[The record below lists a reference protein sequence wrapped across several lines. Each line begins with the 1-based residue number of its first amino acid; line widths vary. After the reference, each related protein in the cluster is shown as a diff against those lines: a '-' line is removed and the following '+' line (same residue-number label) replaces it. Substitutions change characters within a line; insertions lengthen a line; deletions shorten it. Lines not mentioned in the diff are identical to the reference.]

1 MLVVYHEA
9 FPDRYLITLVPSKT
23 PEDAGLA
30 AHLDRA
36 CRSSK
41 IAVWIDCR
49 LLHTLSATVIWLLRA
64 CQHRLRRRKAHLVLC
79 STSADVEQALRQ
91 VFAPADLCLVP
102 TLDAPVNQGSYYTRN
117 GKQR

>member
-9 FPDRYLITLVPSKT
+9 FSDRYLITLVPSDT

-49 LLHTLSATVIWLLRA
+49 LVRTLSTTVTRLLRA
-64 CQHRLRRRKAHLVLC
+64 CQHRLRHREAHLVLC
-79 STSADVEQALRQ
+79 NASADVEQALRQ
-91 VFAPADLCLVP
+91 VFSPADLCLVP
-102 TLDAPVNQGSYYTRN
+102 TLDAPFNHLELRCGPEPS
-117 GKQR
+117 

>member
-9 FPDRYLITLVPSKT
+9 FSDRYLITLVPSDT

-36 CRSSK
+36 CHSSK

-49 LLHTLSATVIWLLRA
+49 LVRTLSTTV
-64 CQHRLRRRKAHLVLC
+64 
-79 STSADVEQALRQ
+79 TSY
-91 VFAPADLCLVP
+91 CG
-102 TLDAPVNQGSYYTRN
+102 PVNTACVIVKRTWSCATH
-117 GKQR
+117 QRT

>member
-9 FPDRYLITLVPSKT
+9 FSDRYLITLVPSDT

-36 CRSSK
+36 CHSSK

-49 LLHTLSATVIWLLRA
+49 LVRTLSTTVTKLLRT
-64 CQHRLRRRKAHLVLC
+64 CQHCLRHRKAHLVLC
-79 STSADVEQALRQ
+79 SAPADVKQALRQ
-91 VFAPADLCLVP
+91 SFSPTDLCLVP
-102 TLDAPVNQGSYYTRN
+102 TLDAPLNHLELGCGPEPS
-117 GKQR
+117 